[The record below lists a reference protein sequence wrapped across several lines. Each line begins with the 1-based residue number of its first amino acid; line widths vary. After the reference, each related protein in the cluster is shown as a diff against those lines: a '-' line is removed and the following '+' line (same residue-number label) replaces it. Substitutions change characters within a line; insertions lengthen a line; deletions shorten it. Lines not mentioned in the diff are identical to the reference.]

1 MTFGMLFST
10 ALRALRYHKI
20 RTILTMLGIIIGIAA
35 LITTMA
41 IGRGAQKKIE
51 AEISAMGSNAIALW
65 AGSPVKSKNASKR
78 TASIIGMKMQDMIS
92 LRKQVQQIK
101 YITPMSDHR
110 KQIVSND
117 SSTIEVHLKGVN
129 ETYLSI
135 AARSLKAGRNFTPED
150 NTLGRRVALL
160 GSEAAELLFKKRP
173 AVGNYITLNAR
184 KYLVIGIIK
193 KVEIHDPF
201 ATPNLDVFIPYTTC
215 QRKIAKRPVD
225 FPDYFFLSCV
235 SADAVQTVVRQIS
248 NIMRIRH
255 HLRPTD
261 SDDFTVF
268 DQQSYGKA
276 KARSSDILSVL
287 LLIIASISLL
297 VGGIGVM
304 NIMLV
309 SVSERTREIG
319 VRMALGATS
328 TMILMQ
334 FIIESIV
341 ICGIG
346 GFLGIITGVSL
357 PLIIGAVAQWPI
369 SISPLSVI
377 TASMITMLVGIF
389 FGIYPAH
396 KASQLKPVTALQEQ

>member
-1 MTFGMLFST
+1 MTFSMLFST

-20 RTILTMLGIIIGIAA
+20 RTVLTMLGIIIGIAA

-51 AEISAMGSNAIALW
+51 AEISAMGNNAIALW

-78 TASIIGMKMQDMIS
+78 TSSPTGMKLQDMIS
-92 LRKQVQQIK
+92 LRKQIQDIK

-110 KQIVSND
+110 KQLISYESVN
-117 SSTIEVHLKGVN
+117 IEVHLKGVN
-129 ETYLSI
+129 ETYLAI
-135 AARSLKAGRNFTPED
+135 AARSLEYGRNFTPED
-150 NTLGRRVALL
+150 NSLGRRIALL

-173 AVGNYITLNAR
+173 AIGNYVLINAR
-184 KYLVIGIIK
+184 KFLVVGVLK
-193 KVEIHDPF
+193 KVEMHDPF

-215 QRKIAKRPVD
+215 QRKIAKRPVEN
-225 FPDYFFLSCV
+225 PDYFFLSCV
-235 SADAVQTVVRQIS
+235 TAESIQTVVRQIS
-248 NIMRIRH
+248 SIMRIRH
-255 HLRPTD
+255 HLKAGEA
-261 SDDFTVF
+261 DDFTVF

-276 KARSSDILSVL
+276 KARSSDILSIL

-328 TMILMQ
+328 NMILMQ

-346 GFLGIITGVSL
+346 GILGITAGIAT
-357 PLIIGAVAQWPI
+357 PLLIGAVAQWPI
-369 SISPLSVI
+369 SISTFSVFA
-377 TASMITMLVGIF
+377 ASMITMLVGIF